1 MMQAHRIDVG
11 RKQAGREQGLRIR
24 RKVKTLR
31 RKRIV
36 QRLNPHAITR
46 QKQVLPLRIPD
57 GKRKHT
63 VQFFDTVCGLC
74 FQKTD
79 REDGFKIRYDT
90 VKGVLD
96 EGSELF
102 EIGLPA
108 GLDLEYGSVPCAG
121 TVTGIGQIHG
131 VDVMLVANDA
141 TVKGGTSYPITVTK
155 SLRAQV
161 RN

>member
-1 MMQAHRIDVG
+1 MRLVQTYFSSFQGILRHVKKNKKVLIRDRI
-11 RKQAGREQGLRIR
+11 
-24 RKVKTLR
+24 
-31 RKRIV
+31 
-36 QRLNPHAITR
+36 
-46 QKQVLPLRIPD
+46 
-57 GKRKHT
+57 
-63 VQFFDTVCGLC
+63 
-74 FQKTD
+74 
-79 REDGFKIRYDT
+79 
-90 VKGVLD
+90 KGVLD

-102 EIGLPA
+102 EIGLTA